1 MIDWEKTNSQTT
13 FRADSKDPR
22 QKSTPRVSEHWGD
35 QGIEIDQHETQMDE
49 EEVKI
54 WKYNNFMNFDPE
66 VIQQISSIYNVAADE
81 IYQKLQIEDSE
92 MMNIY
97 IRQSQV
103 IKHKPEVLSYISP
116 DNSSSNP
123 RSSNKDSEA
132 KSNALDGSVQNQN
145 VKFNP
150 LIENKFPDQI
160 LSPKYNV
167 RTHGK

>member
-1 MIDWEKTNSQTT
+1 
-13 FRADSKDPR
+13 
-22 QKSTPRVSEHWGD
+22 
-35 QGIEIDQHETQMDE
+35 MDE

-66 VIQQISSIYNVAADE
+66 VIQQISSVYNVAADE
-81 IYQKLQIEDSE
+81 IYQKLQDEDNE
-92 MMNIY
+92 MINIY
-97 IRQSQV
+97 LRHSQV
-103 IKHKPEVLSYISP
+103 IKQKPEVLSYISP

-145 VKFNP
+145 IKTN
-150 LIENKFPDQI
+150 LLNENKMPDQI

-167 RTHGK
+167 RTHGNYFKALFSLVLKFTKYHTLIL